1 MTPAT
6 PAVHK
11 IIRTL
16 RSPISIT
23 DLIQEVNELLEYEG
37 KSATYSEIMVSIGFA
52 CQTGADAILKRFRP
66 DGSFFLPTE
75 PPALLILDDTTA
87 IPITRAEDGDIVAH
101 VEFMKQLLAHEAT
114 ARKPGGRANDQQ
126 A

>member
-37 KSATYSEIMVSIGFA
+37 KSATYQETMIAIGFVCKA
-52 CQTGADAILKRFRP
+52 GADEVLRMVP
-66 DGSFFLPTE
+66 PYGNDLLPQE
-75 PPALLILDDTTA
+75 PPALLIIDDERA
-87 IPITRAEDGDIVAH
+87 IPAARADVFDIINH
-101 VEFMKQLLAHEAT
+101 TQFMARFLADEAARRT
-114 ARKPGGRANDQQ
+114 ARLAAQ
-126 A
+126 